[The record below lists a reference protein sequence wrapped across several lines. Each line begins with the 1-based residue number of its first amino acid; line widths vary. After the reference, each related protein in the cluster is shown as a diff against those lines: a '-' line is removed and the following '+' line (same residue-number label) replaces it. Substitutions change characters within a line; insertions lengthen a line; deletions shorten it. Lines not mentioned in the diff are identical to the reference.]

1 MITCHIPLY
10 RDDWSSSLLIM
21 VYSSF

>member
-1 MITCHIPLY
+1 MITCHIPLS